1 MGTSE
6 SLLDRSSRFIDEGV
20 EEGRTSTNPVDG
32 SFHELTDRIGM
43 VCGFS
48 HVYSLHTCAGHVL
61 FDTSLEIFGPSAVAA
76 IEAWKPEPVDSIIYT
91 HGHFDDVGGA
101 GAFVEAAERNDH
113 RRPTV
118 VGHEKVDD
126 RFDRYDITVGYN
138 TAINRRQF
146 GWDGEFRLDWVRPDT
161 TFSHTL
167 DLDIGGVEIELRH
180 DRGETDDH
188 TWGWIPEHRAIFTGD
203 LIMWTFPNAGN
214 PQKVQR
220 YAADWAGALRA
231 MIAKEPELLLP
242 AHGLPVVGHDRVAT
256 LLDDCATALEGL
268 VRDTLEMM
276 NAGTS
281 LDEILHTVR
290 VPQYLLDKPYLKP
303 NYDEPE
309 FVVRNIWRLYG
320 GWYDGN
326 PARLK
331 PAPDTAIA
339 AEVATLAGGP
349 LDLARRA
356 LAVSDSGDHRLACQL
371 AEWAGMA
378 ATQGIDVHQ
387 IRAEVYR
394 RRRED
399 ELSLMARGIYG
410 SAVAESEEIGAD

>member
-1 MGTSE
+1 
-6 SLLDRSSRFIDEGV
+6 
-20 EEGRTSTNPVDG
+20 
-32 SFHELTDRIGM
+32 
-43 VCGFS
+43 
-48 HVYSLHTCAGHVL
+48 
-61 FDTSLEIFGPSAVAA
+61 
-76 IEAWKPEPVDSIIYT
+76 
-91 HGHFDDVGGA
+91 
-101 GAFVEAAERNDH
+101 
-113 RRPTV
+113 
-118 VGHEKVDD
+118 
-126 RFDRYDITVGYN
+126 
-138 TAINRRQF
+138 
-146 GWDGEFRLDWVRPDT
+146 
-161 TFSHTL
+161 
-167 DLDIGGVEIELRH
+167 
-180 DRGETDDH
+180 
-188 TWGWIPEHRAIFTGD
+188 
-203 LIMWTFPNAGN
+203 
-214 PQKVQR
+214 
-220 YAADWAGALRA
+220 

-242 AHGLPVVGHDRVAT
+242 AHGLPVVGRDRVAI

-378 ATQGIDVHQ
+378 ATHGVDVHQ

-399 ELSLMARGIYG
+399 EMSLMARGIYG